1 MELVDICFNFAHSS
15 FRPDEQAVL
24 ERAIDSGVTRLV
36 CTGSD
41 LEDSQKSIVLA
52 ETYPEHLYAT
62 VGVHPHRSV
71 TWNDR
76 VTQSLQTLAQQHT
89 KVRAIGEAGLDFNR
103 DYSPRKAQMYAFE
116 AQLELAIDL
125 GLPVFL
131 HEREAHKEFIHLLAR
146 YRDQLSHAVVHCFT
160 GTEEE
165 LAAYLDLDLH
175 IGITGW
181 ICDERRGH
189 HLHTFIDR
197 IPGNRLMIETDA
209 PYLLPRDMRPRP
221 QSRRNEPAYLP
232 HVLKTIAGIIER
244 PPVEVAHQT
253 TSVARKFY
261 NLD

>member
-15 FRPDEQAVL
+15 FRPDERAVL
-24 ERAIDSGVTRLV
+24 ERAIHSGVTRLV

-41 LEDSQKSIVLA
+41 LEDSQQSILLA

-76 VTQSLQTLAQQHT
+76 VAQSLQSLAQHHT

-131 HEREAHKEFIHLLAR
+131 HERDAHAQFTHILAH

-189 HLHTFIDR
+189 HLHKFIGR
-197 IPGNRLMIETDA
+197 IPTNRLMIETDA

-221 QSRRNEPAYLP
+221 HSRRNEPSYLP
-232 HVLKTIAGIIER
+232 HVLETIAEITNR
-244 PPVEVAHQT
+244 PSAEIAQQT
-253 TSVARKFY
+253 TAVARNFY